1 VMDGWLDPSRRLTK
15 QTKAKQTDANK
26 IDHRTQAK
34 AYASML
40 SFARARTHTNRS
52 SGCREADC
60 EQEIEGETPA
70 SRPASYCNPTK
81 SWPGF
86 LTCRSW
92 RGEHQRKTIISINSG
107 EQINNVKCL
116 ARQSP
121 LVHIYKRNA

>member
-1 VMDGWLDPSRRLTK
+1 MDGWLDPSRRLTK

-40 SFARARTHTNRS
+40 SFARARAHTQTDQVDAEKHN
-52 SGCREADC
+52 C
-60 EQEIEGETPA
+60 EKEMEGETPA

-81 SWPGF
+81 SRPGY

-107 EQINNVKCL
+107 AQINNVKCL
-116 ARQSP
+116 AWQSP